1 MLKFDASYYLNKYP
15 DVAAAVA
22 AGQTTAEAH
31 FLTYGQAEGRIPNA
45 YFNPVEYVQLYSDLA
60 AQGKGF
66 NAWAHYV
73 TFGANE
79 GRIPSAEFSNFDAAK
94 YLASN
99 SDLTAAGLKTD
110 AQALD
115 HYLTYGIKESRVAYN
130 KDGSVL
136 TLDNTTSVTGQTVD
150 LTVNTD
156 VVTANVFNS
165 NLAYTP
171 GGNNRVNA
179 LQDEDILTGTG
190 TNPTLNA
197 TLGNAN
203 DNGATIITPKLV
215 NVQTVNVNFTGS
227 GGTAVQALDL
237 QDATGLKEVDINR
250 VTQASNTARVE
261 NIKQVLDTMSIART
275 NANNAGTVEFSFGTG
290 TLAGSNTGKLN
301 LSDVQVGTVNIG
313 GNSSTVNAAGVS
325 TTGYEN
331 LTINSAS
338 VANSIGTLNLPMD
351 TGVNGK
357 VTITGSKDLTLA
369 SKSSVING
377 ATTTVESTNYAGGIA
392 QASGRLASIDASA
405 FTGNLTLNIG
415 NGIYTTGQADTSG
428 TLQNVTITG
437 GSGND
442 KFILQDTIQAGDSL
456 TGGDGTDTLIIVN
469 GGNVNSSSSSV
480 TKIEQVEVRLN
491 TTSAATVDFSK
502 LPDLATGTGV
512 TSVIVRNES
521 NSLSNPADST
531 PVAGTTTFNLTNMS
545 AGQAAAIKIEHS
557 DTNSNG
563 LTQSLLNVGLKD
575 ATGASDTVGVTIAE
589 GLNNDARFNFT
600 LAAGS
605 ASAQVEN
612 VTLTDTD
619 SESNTVLLSNVAQH
633 TGTITIAKPTSIT
646 TSVGQFINLDVAATA
661 TDASLVG
668 GYGIEVNG
676 SPLAAGAAKDF
687 QTTITT
693 GDSAVNASTVTSST
707 IYRTL
712 NNGAAGETRI
722 IAQNFDASTETADV
736 IARFGDVTRSDG
748 VSSMSIKTGSGNDT
762 LIFDAQ
768 GVKNAGYTSGD
779 TVAAGTGLDTLVI
792 DGNNNGSLAG
802 RVDVQKSEWDN
813 TSGVDVLRLAGN
825 QAVVN
830 ATDVKDSGGFV
841 KATAGGYYVEI
852 DNEFV
857 KQTDAGNNL
866 VIVNND
872 GNLATNLESDLVLN
886 VRALAQT
893 SNVNFIGANSNG
905 ADATLTISSNR
916 IQVEDNSANANN
928 KFDGGDSNINN
939 STTAGLVAIGN
950 NNVLEVF
957 NTSDV
962 SINDLSNT
970 KNFNRIE
977 ATNDVSVVQTM
988 KLVLNDTV
996 MDQLVDSNHTAANSI
1011 ITTTAGVTQ
1020 SQVER
1025 LQVVANDN
1033 AIVAG
1038 AYQQVSVD
1046 ASVVTDKFGLDI
1058 LTGRGT
1064 DTVIGTAGNDNIVM
1078 LGNYTTGTYTAAD
1091 ATTNFDINV
1100 KANLAAGAAVTQL
1113 VATDSINGGAGTDK
1127 LITYGAI
1134 DLTGATLTSIESIEA
1149 HSDVRLTVAQFNQLI
1164 ANRVALNANDTS
1176 AVISFVGTGTHA
1188 LTVVNND
1195 GTTTNVDLGRVNLT
1209 SGSGNLTVNTVAGTA
1224 TGAVAPTTSG
1234 TATDAST
1241 VGSITVNGT
1250 EVSSALNT
1258 TTGTTGGNTGGNT
1271 GGSTT
1276 TVAVSAANTTAYDA
1290 STANVTFNVAAG
1302 NYTYN
1307 INAFA
1312 AGDKLAFATGSAL
1325 SIVNNDGTDGVIDIS
1340 GTLNGQLV
1348 NIHLTG
1354 VATAQDG
1361 AIFSVDTFNTAF
1373 GSGSLA

>member
-31 FLTYGQAEGRIPNA
+31 FNNFGQLEGRIPNA
-45 YFNPVEYVQLYSDLA
+45 YFNPVEYVQLYADLA
-60 AQGKGF
+60 SQGKGF

-79 GRIPSAEFSNFDAAK
+79 GRIPSAQFANFDATK

-115 HYLTYGIKESRVAYN
+115 HYLTYGVKEGRVAYN

-136 TLDNTTSVTGQTVD
+136 TLTNVNSSTSLTAE

-156 VVTANVFNS
+156 VATANVFNAG
-165 NLAYTP
+165 LAYTP
-171 GGNNRVNA
+171 GGNDRVNA
-179 LQDEDILTGTG
+179 LQDEDILTGIG

-203 DNGATIITPKLV
+203 DNGAIIITPKLV
-215 NVQTVNVNFTGS
+215 NVQTVNVDFTGS
-227 GGTAVQALDL
+227 GGAVQALDL
-237 QDATGLKEVDINR
+237 QDTTGLKTVNINR
-250 VTQASNTARVE
+250 VTQASNTARIE
-261 NIKQVLDTMSIART
+261 NIKQVIDTMSIART
-275 NANNAGTVEFSFGTG
+275 NANEAGVVEFSFGTG
-290 TLAGSNTGKLN
+290 TLAGSNTASLK
-301 LSDVQVGTVNIG
+301 LSDVQVGMVNIG
-313 GNSSTVNAAGVS
+313 GNSSTVTTAGVS

-331 LTINSAS
+331 LTINSGS

-351 TGVNGK
+351 TGVTGK
-357 VTITGSKDLTLA
+357 VTITGDKDLTLA

-437 GSGND
+437 GKGND
-442 KFILQDTIQAGDSL
+442 KFILQDTIEAGDSL
-456 TGGDGTDTLIIVN
+456 TGGDGTDTLLIVN

-491 TTSAATVDFSK
+491 TTSTATVDFDK
-502 LPDLATGTGV
+502 LPDLNTGTGV
-512 TSVIVRNES
+512 TSVTVRNES
-521 NSLSNPADST
+521 NTNVAAPANSAPT
-531 PVAGTTTFNLTNMS
+531 AGTTTFNLNNLS
-545 AGQAAAIKIEHS
+545 AGQGVAVKIEHS
-557 DTNSNG
+557 DTSSNG
-563 LTQSLLNVGLKD
+563 LTQSVINANLKS
-575 ATGASDTVGVTIAE
+575 ASGASDTVGITIAE

-600 LAAGS
+600 LAAGGTTS
-605 ASAQVEN
+605 ATQVEN

-633 TGTITIAKPTSIT
+633 TGTITIDKPTTIT
-646 TSVGQFINLDVAATA
+646 KSVGQFINLDVAAAA
-661 TDASLVG
+661 TNASLVG

-676 SPLAAGAAKDF
+676 SPLTAGAAKDF

-722 IAQNFDASTETADV
+722 IAQTFNASTETADV

-768 GVKNAGYTSGD
+768 NVKNSGYTSGD

-792 DGNNNGSLAG
+792 DGNNNGTVAG
-802 RVDVQKSEWDN
+802 RIDVQKSEWDN
-813 TSGVDVLRLAGN
+813 TTGVDVLRLAGN

-830 ATDVKDSGGFV
+830 ANTTKDSGGFL
-841 KATAGGYYVEI
+841 KATSGGYYVEI

-866 VIVNND
+866 VIINND

-905 ADATLTISSNR
+905 ADATLTISANR
-916 IQVEDNSANANN
+916 IQAEDNSANANN

-939 STTAGLVAIGN
+939 TTTTTVVAIGN
-950 NNVLEVF
+950 NNVFEVF

-996 MDQLVDSNHTAANSI
+996 MDQLVDSNHTAANS
-1011 ITTTAGVTQ
+1011 TVNGQ
-1020 SQVER
+1020 SQIER

-1033 AIVAG
+1033 AIVNG

-1046 ASVVTDKFGLDI
+1046 ASAVTNKFALDI

-1091 ATTNFDINV
+1091 TTTNFDINV

-1209 SGSGNLTVNTVAGTA
+1209 SGSGSLTVNTVAGTA

-1234 TATDAST
+1234 SATDSST
-1241 VGSITVNGT
+1241 VGAVTVNGT
-1250 EVSSALNT
+1250 EVSSTTNVT
-1258 TTGTTGGNTGGNT
+1258 SGTSTPTTPTTPTTGTT
-1271 GGSTT
+1271 
-1276 TVAVSAANTTAYDA
+1276 VAVAAANTTAYDA
-1290 STANVTFNVAAG
+1290 SAANVTFNVASG

-1307 INAFA
+1307 INGFGS
-1312 AGDKLAFATGSAL
+1312 GDKLAFATGQAL
-1325 SIVNNDGTDGVIDIS
+1325 SITNNSGTDGVIDIT
-1340 GTLNGQLV
+1340 GTANGQLV
-1348 NIHLTG
+1348 TIHLTG
-1354 VATAQDG
+1354 VSAAQDG
-1361 AIFSVDTFNTAF
+1361 AVFSVDSFNTAF